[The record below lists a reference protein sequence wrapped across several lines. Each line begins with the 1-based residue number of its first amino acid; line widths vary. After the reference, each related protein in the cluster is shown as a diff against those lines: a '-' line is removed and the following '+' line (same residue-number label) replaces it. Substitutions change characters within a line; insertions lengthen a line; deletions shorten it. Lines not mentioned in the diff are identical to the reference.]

1 MVKYPQTKKYFSG
14 GNRNIMG
21 IVFNSTAKTITLHTK
36 NTSYQMKIGNLDYLL
51 HLYYGPSIQ
60 DTDMSYQ
67 IMQYDR
73 GFSGNPY
80 ESRDVRT
87 FSLDAQPQEFS
98 TQQQGDF
105 RTPSIEIV
113 NSDGSYSFHG
123 KVVNYKITKGK
134 YNLDTLPATF
144 AAGKDTAD
152 TLEIVLLDHV
162 SNVEV
167 TLLYG
172 VFEEADMITRAVKIK
187 NLGSRSIHLKR
198 IMSVC
203 LDFLNGADMDMVSLP
218 GRYGQERQVE
228 RQHINHHIHTIGSVR
243 GSSSHQQNP
252 FVILCDRNAAEDYGK
267 CYGFSLMYSGNFLTE
282 IELDQYDQLR
292 LVMGIH
298 PKQFVYELKP
308 QDIFEGPEVVMAFT
322 EHGFTGLSHLY
333 HDFYRT
339 NLCESKFVTEV
350 QRPVLINSW
359 EAAFMDFDDV
369 KLVNIAKA
377 AKNMG
382 VDLFVMDDGWF
393 GKRDDDNS
401 GLGDWFVNENKIKC
415 GLHKLVEQINRLDMK
430 FGIWFEPEMVSEDS
444 DLYRA
449 HPEWVMQI
457 PGRHAVRSRNQLA
470 LDMTRQDVQ
479 DYLIDKVNAIL
490 DDANIYYVKWDINR
504 SLADIW
510 SNKMSAERQG
520 EVYHRYILGLYR
532 VMNNIIKTHPDIL
545 FEGCSG
551 GGGRYDAAMLH
562 YYPQYWVS
570 DNNHPID
577 RLKLHYGTSFVYPT
591 CTMGAHISDSG
602 KSVPIE
608 TKAVVAMCGTFGYEL
623 DATHLNKKQQKICK
637 KQSDLFRKY
646 YHITFKGDYYRLTN
660 PFEAG
665 NFTSWMHVTK
675 DKKEALLSVVI
686 TNLTCNGPQEYI
698 KAKGLKP
705 DTFYRI
711 NKETTVYSGAAL
723 MNAGIPI
730 PREVPEYSAFQFH
743 LEAVK

>member
-1 MVKYPQTKKYFSG
+1 MAIIFNKQTKTF
-14 GNRNIMG
+14 
-21 IVFNSTAKTITLHTK
+21 TLQTN

-51 HLYYGPSIQ
+51 HLYYGPSIR
-60 DTDMSYQ
+60 DEDMSYQ

-80 ESRDVRT
+80 ESRNART

-105 RTPSIEIV
+105 RTSSIEVV

-123 KVVNYKITKGK
+123 KAADYKISRGK
-134 YNLDTLPATF
+134 YRLNTLPTVF
-144 AAGKDTAD
+144 ARKGDAAD
-152 TLEIVLLDHV
+152 TLEVTLLDRISHV
-162 SNVEV
+162 KVI
-167 TLLYG
+167 LLYG
-172 VFEEADMITRAVKIK
+172 VFEEADIITRAVKVVNSGDRPIHIK
-187 NLGSRSIHLKR
+187 K

-203 LDFLNGADMDMVSLP
+203 LDFLNGADFDLLSLP

-228 RQHINHHIHTIGSVR
+228 RQPMTHHIHTIGSVR

-252 FVILCDRNAAEDYGK
+252 FVILCDRDATEDYGR
-267 CYGFSLMYSGNFLTE
+267 CYGFSLMYSGNFLAE
-282 IELDQYDQLR
+282 AELDQYDQLR
-292 LVMGIH
+292 LVMGIN
-298 PKQFVYELKP
+298 PRQFLYELKP
-308 QDIFEGPEVVMAFT
+308 GESFEGPEAVMAFSDR
-322 EHGFTGLSHLY
+322 GFTGLSHLY

-339 NLCESKFVTEV
+339 NLCRSKFVSEV
-350 QRPVLINSW
+350 ERPVLINSW

-369 KLVNIAKA
+369 KLVEIAKA

-382 VDLFVMDDGWF
+382 VDLLVMDDGWF

-401 GLGDWFVNENKIKC
+401 GLGDWYVNENKIRC
-415 GLHKLVEQINRLDMK
+415 GLHKLVEQINGLGMK

-449 HPEWVMQI
+449 HPDWAMEI
-457 PGRHAVRSRNQLA
+457 PGRHAVRSRNQIA
-470 LDMTRQDVQ
+470 LDMSRREVQ
-479 DYLIDKVNAIL
+479 DYLIERINAIL
-490 DDANIYYVKWDINR
+490 DDADIYYVKWDINR

-510 SNKMSAERQG
+510 SNSLPAEKQG

-532 VMNNIIKTHPDIL
+532 VMDEIILTHPDIL

-551 GGGRYDAAMLH
+551 GGGRYDPAMLS

-570 DNNHPID
+570 DNNNPID

-602 KSVPIE
+602 RFVPLE

-623 DATHLNKKQQKICK
+623 DATHLSEEEQEICR
-637 KQSDLFRKY
+637 KQSELFRRY
-646 YHITFKGDYYRLTN
+646 YHITFTGDFYRLTD
-660 PFEAG
+660 PFRPG
-665 NFTSWMHVTK
+665 NMTAWQHVTK
-675 DKKEALLSVVI
+675 DRSESLLSVVV

-698 KAKGLKP
+698 RAKGLDP
-705 DTFYRI
+705 DAMYTI
-711 NKETTVYSGAAL
+711 NGDGQARSGSAL

-730 PREVPEYSAFQFH
+730 NREVPEYSAFQFH
-743 LEAVK
+743 LVKKSADRF

>member
-1 MVKYPQTKKYFSG
+1 
-14 GNRNIMG
+14 MG
-21 IVFNSTAKTITLHTK
+21 IIFNKKSKTFTLHTK
-36 NTSYQMKIGNLDYLL
+36 HTSYQMKIGNLDYLL
-51 HLYYGPSIQ
+51 HLYYGPAIK

-80 ESRDVRT
+80 ESRDSRT

-105 RTPSIEIV
+105 RTSSIEIV
-113 NSDGSYSFHG
+113 NGDGSYSYNG
-123 KVVNYKITKGK
+123 KTVSYQIYKGK
-134 YNLDTLPATF
+134 YQLNTLPCVF
-144 AAGKDTAD
+144 ANPKDTAD
-152 TLEIVLLDHV
+152 TLEITLNDAVTDV
-162 SNVEV
+162 QV

-172 VFEEADMITRAVKIK
+172 VFEEADIITRAVKVTNRGNKSI
-187 NLGSRSIHLKR
+187 NLKK

-203 LDFLNGADMDMVSLP
+203 LDFLNGANFDLLSLP

-228 RQHINHHIHTIGSVR
+228 RQHMTHHIHTIGSVR

-252 FVILCDRNAAEDYGK
+252 FVVLCDREATEDYGK
-267 CYGFSLMYSGNFLTE
+267 CYGFSLMYSGNFLAE
-282 IELDQYDQLR
+282 AELDQYDQLR
-292 LVMGIH
+292 LVMGIN
-298 PKQFVYELKP
+298 PKQFVYEIKP
-308 QDIFEGPEVVMAFT
+308 GKCFEGPEVVMAFT

-339 NLCESKFVTEV
+339 NLCKSKFVGEV

-369 KLVNIAKA
+369 KLIEIAKA

-382 VDLFVMDDGWF
+382 VDLLVMDDGWF

-401 GLGDWFVNENKIKC
+401 GLGDWFVNTDKIKC
-415 GLHKLVEQINRLDMK
+415 GLNNLVEQINDLGMK

-449 HPEWVMQI
+449 HPDWAMEI
-457 PGRHAVRSRNQLA
+457 PGRHGVRSRNQMA
-470 LDMTRQDVQ
+470 LDMSRKEVQ
-479 DYLIDKVNAIL
+479 DYLITQINAIL

-504 SLADIW
+504 SLSDIW
-510 SNKMSAERQG
+510 SNTLPKAKQG

-532 VMNNIIKTHPDIL
+532 VMDAIILSHPDIL

-551 GGGRYDAAMLH
+551 GGGRYDPAMLH

-570 DNNHPID
+570 DNNNPID

-602 KSVPIE
+602 KFVPLE

-623 DATHLNKKQQKICK
+623 DATRLTEEEQKICQE
-637 KQSDLFRKY
+637 QSQKFRKY
-646 YHITFKGDYYRLTN
+646 YHILFKGDYYRLTN
-660 PFEAG
+660 PFEMG
-665 NFTSWMHVTK
+665 NMTAWQHVTK
-675 DKKEALLSVVI
+675 DKSESLLSVVV

-698 KAKGLKP
+698 RAKGLDP
-705 DTFYRI
+705 NAMY
-711 NKETTVYSGAAL
+711 TVNNSEKTYSGSAL
-723 MNAGIPI
+723 MNAGLPI
-730 PREVPEYSAFQFH
+730 NREIPEYSSFQFH
-743 LEAVK
+743 LVKQQKKGK

>member
-1 MVKYPQTKKYFSG
+1 
-14 GNRNIMG
+14 MG
-21 IVFNSTAKTITLHTK
+21 IIFNETSKTITLHTRH
-36 NTSYQMKIGNLDYLL
+36 TSYQMKIGNLDYLL
-51 HLYYGPSIQ
+51 HLYYGPSIR

-80 ESRDVRT
+80 ESRNERT

-105 RTPSIEIV
+105 RTTCIEVV

-123 KVVNYKITKGK
+123 KTAGFKITKGK
-134 YNLDTLPATF
+134 YQLDTLPCVF
-144 AAGKDTAD
+144 ARETDTAD
-152 TLEIVLLDHV
+152 TLEITLTDEITGVSVLL
-162 SNVEV
+162 
-167 TLLYG
+167 LYS
-172 VFEEADMITRAVKIK
+172 VFEEADIITRAVKVI
-187 NLGSRSIHLKR
+187 NSGSASIHLKK

-203 LDFLNGADMDMVSLP
+203 LDFLNGADFDMVSLP

-228 RQHINHHIHTIGSVR
+228 RQHMTHHIHTIGSVR

-252 FVILCDRNAAEDYGK
+252 FAVLCDKNATEDYGR
-267 CYGFSLMYSGNFLTE
+267 CYGFSLMYSGNFLAE

-308 QDIFEGPEVVMAFT
+308 QEIFEGPEVVMAFT

-339 NLCESKFVTEV
+339 NLCRSKFIQEV

-369 KLVNIAKA
+369 KLVEIAKA

-382 VDLFVMDDGWF
+382 VDLLVMDDGWF

-401 GLGDWFVNENKIKC
+401 GLGDWYVNTDKIKC
-415 GLHKLVEQINRLDMK
+415 GLHKLVEQINDLGMK

-444 DLYRA
+444 DLYRK
-449 HPEWVMQI
+449 HPEWAMQI
-457 PGRHAVRSRNQLA
+457 PGRHAVRSRNQMV
-470 LDMTRQDVQ
+470 LDMCRKDVQ
-479 DYLIDKVNAIL
+479 DYLIENINAIL
-490 DDANIYYVKWDINR
+490 DDANIFYVKWDINR
-504 SLADIW
+504 SLTDIW
-510 SNKMSAERQG
+510 SNELPSERQG

-532 VMNNIIKTHPDIL
+532 VMDEIVKAHPDIL

-570 DNNHPID
+570 DNTHPID
-577 RLKLHYGTSFVYPT
+577 RLKLHYGPSFVYPV
-591 CTMGAHISDSG
+591 CTMGAHVSDNG
-602 KSVPIE
+602 KFIPIK

-623 DATHLNKKQQKICK
+623 DATHLSAEEQEICRE
-637 KQSDLFRKY
+637 QSDLFRKY
-646 YHITFKGDYYRLTN
+646 YPIIIKGDYYRLTN
-660 PFEAG
+660 PFEPG
-665 NFTSWMHVTK
+665 NLTAWQHVSK
-675 DKKEALLSVVI
+675 DKSEALLSVVV

-698 KAKGLKP
+698 RAKGLDP
-705 DTFYRI
+705 DAMYQI
-711 NKETTVYSGAAL
+711 NDKEEVYSGSAL
-723 MNAGIPI
+723 MNAGLPI
-730 PREVPEYSAFQFH
+730 DREVDDYSSFQFY
-743 LEAVK
+743 LKKQK

>member
-1 MVKYPQTKKYFSG
+1 
-14 GNRNIMG
+14 MG
-21 IVFNSTAKTITLHTK
+21 IIFNKKNKTLTLQTK

-51 HLYYGPSIQ
+51 HLYYGPAIH
-60 DTDMSYQ
+60 DVDMSYQ

-80 ESRDVRT
+80 ESRDART

-105 RTPSIEIV
+105 RTSSIEIV
-113 NSDGSYSFHG
+113 NGDGSYSYNG
-123 KVVNYKITKGK
+123 KTAAYQITKGK
-134 YNLDTLPATF
+134 YQLETLPCVF
-144 AAGKDTAD
+144 ANDNDTVD
-152 TLEIVLLDHV
+152 SLEIILNDAITNVQV
-162 SNVEV
+162 S
-167 TLLYG
+167 LLYG
-172 VFEEADMITRAVKIK
+172 VFEEADIITRAVKVTNQGDK
-187 NLGSRSIHLKR
+187 PIHLKK

-203 LDFLNGADMDMVSLP
+203 LDFLNGANFDLLSLP

-228 RQHINHHIHTIGSVR
+228 RQHMTHHIHTIGSVR

-252 FVILCDRNAAEDYGK
+252 FVVLCDQEATEDYGK
-267 CYGFSLMYSGNFLTE
+267 CYGFSLMYSGNFLAE
-282 IELDQYDQLR
+282 AELDQYDQLR
-292 LVMGIH
+292 LVMGIN
-298 PKQFVYELKP
+298 PKQFVYEIKP
-308 QDIFEGPEVVMAFT
+308 GKTFEGPEVVMAFT

-339 NLCESKFVTEV
+339 NLCKSKFVTEV

-369 KLVNIAKA
+369 KLVEIAKA

-382 VDLFVMDDGWF
+382 VDLLVMDDGWF

-401 GLGDWFVNENKIKC
+401 GLGDWFVNKDKIRC
-415 GLHKLVEQINRLDMK
+415 GLHKLVEQINDLGMK

-449 HPEWVMQI
+449 HPDWAMEI
-457 PGRHAVRSRNQLA
+457 PGRHGVRSRNQIA
-470 LDMTRQDVQ
+470 LDMSRKEVQ
-479 DYLIDKVNAIL
+479 DYLIKQINSIL

-504 SLADIW
+504 SLSDIW
-510 SNKMSAERQG
+510 SNTLPKAKQG

-532 VMNNIIKTHPDIL
+532 VMDAIILSHPDIL

-551 GGGRYDAAMLH
+551 GGGRYDPAMLH

-570 DNNHPID
+570 DNNNPID

-602 KSVPIE
+602 KFVPLE

-623 DATHLNKKQQKICK
+623 DATHLTKEEQEICWE
-637 KQSDLFRKY
+637 QSQRFRKY
-646 YHITFKGDYYRLTN
+646 YPILFKGDYYRLTN
-660 PFEAG
+660 PFKMG
-665 NFTSWMHVTK
+665 NMTAWQHVTK
-675 DKKEALLSVVI
+675 DKGESLLSVVV

-698 KAKGLKP
+698 RAKGLDP
-705 DTFYRI
+705 NAMYTV
-711 NKETTVYSGAAL
+711 NGGETAYSGSAL
-723 MNAGIPI
+723 MHAGLPI
-730 PREVPEYSAFQFH
+730 NREIPEYTSFQFH
-743 LEAVK
+743 LVKQQKKKA

>member
-1 MVKYPQTKKYFSG
+1 MA
-14 GNRNIMG
+14 
-21 IVFNSTAKTITLHTK
+21 IVFNSVSKTITLHTK
-36 NTSYQMKIGNLDYLL
+36 NTSYQMKIGNLDYLF
-51 HLYYGPSIQ
+51 HLYYGPSIC
-60 DTDMSYQ
+60 DADMSYQ

-80 ESRDVRT
+80 ESRNART

-105 RTPSIEIV
+105 RTASIEVV

-123 KVVNYKITKGK
+123 KAADYKITENK
-134 YNLDTLPATF
+134 YRLDALPTVF
-144 AAGKDTAD
+144 ANENDTVH
-152 TLEIVLLDHV
+152 TLEIVLSDAV
-162 SNVEV
+162 SKVEV
-167 TLLYG
+167 ALLYG
-172 VFEEADMITRAVKIK
+172 VFEEADIITRAVKVK
-187 NLGSRSIHLKR
+187 NAGDKPIHLRK

-203 LDFLNGADMDMVSLP
+203 LDFINGADMDLVSLP

-228 RQHINHHIHTIGSVR
+228 RQHMNHHIHTIGSVR

-252 FVILCDRNAAEDYGK
+252 FVILCDKNATEDYGK
-267 CYGFSLMYSGNFLTE
+267 CYGFSLMYSGNFLVE
-282 IELDQYDQLR
+282 AELDQYDQLR
-292 LVMGIH
+292 LVMGIN
-298 PKQFVYELKP
+298 PKQFLYELKP
-308 QDIFEGPEVVMAFT
+308 QEVFEGPEVVMAFT

-333 HDFYRT
+333 HDFYRS

-382 VDLFVMDDGWF
+382 VDLLVMDDGWF
-393 GKRDDDNS
+393 GTRNDDNS
-401 GLGDWFVNENKIKC
+401 SLGDWTVNENKIKC
-415 GLHKLVEQINRLDMK
+415 GLHKLVEQINALGMK

-444 DLYRA
+444 NLYRA
-449 HPEWVMQI
+449 HPEWAMQI
-457 PGRHAVRSRNQLA
+457 PGRHAVRSRNQIA
-470 LDMTRQDVQ
+470 LDMSRRDVQ
-479 DYLIDKVNAIL
+479 DYLVEQVNAIL

-510 SNKMSAERQG
+510 SNELPAERQG

-532 VMNNIIKTHPDIL
+532 VMDKIIKTHPDIL

-551 GGGRYDAAMLH
+551 GGGRYDPAMLH

-577 RLKLHYGTSFVYPT
+577 RLKLHYGTSFVYPP

-602 KSVPIE
+602 KFVPLE

-623 DATHLNKKQQKICK
+623 DATHLTKKQQKICR

-646 YHITFKGDYYRLTN
+646 YPLIFMGDYYRLTN
-660 PFEAG
+660 PFEMG
-665 NFTSWMHVTK
+665 NMTAWQHVSK
-675 DKKEALLSVVI
+675 DKAKSLISVVV

-705 DTFYRI
+705 DALYKI
-711 NKETTVYSGAAL
+711 NGGKEMLSGSAL
-723 MNAGIPI
+723 MNAGFPI
-730 PREVPEYSAFQFH
+730 PREVPEYSSFQFY
-743 LEAVK
+743 LERAD

>member
-1 MVKYPQTKKYFSG
+1 
-14 GNRNIMG
+14 MG
-21 IVFNSTAKTITLHTK
+21 IIYNESSKTITLHTK
-36 NTSYQMKIGNLDYLL
+36 NSSYQMKIGNLDYLL
-51 HLYYGPSIQ
+51 HLYYGPTIW
-60 DTDMSYQ
+60 DADLNYQ
-67 IMQYDR
+67 VMQYDR

-80 ESRDVRT
+80 ESRNART
-87 FSLDAQPQEFS
+87 FSLDAQPQEFT

-105 RTPSIEIV
+105 RTTSIEVV

-123 KVVNYKITKGK
+123 KTVDVQISKGK
-134 YNLDTLPATF
+134 YQLETLPCVFSTEN
-144 AAGKDTAD
+144 DTVD
-152 TLEIVLLDHV
+152 T
-162 SNVEV
+162 VEV
-167 TLLYG
+167 TLEDSVSQVQVILLYS
-172 VFEEADMITRAVKIK
+172 VFEETDIITRAVKVK
-187 NLGSRSIHLKR
+187 NAGTASIHLKK

-203 LDFLNGADMDMVSLP
+203 LDFLNGSKMDLLSLP

-228 RQHINHHIHTIGSVR
+228 RQPMTHHIHSIGSVR
-243 GSSSHQQNP
+243 GTSSHQQNP
-252 FVILCDRNAAEDYGK
+252 FVVLCDRNTTEDYGK
-267 CYGFSLMYSGNFLTE
+267 CYGFSLMYSGNFLAE
-282 IELDQYDQLR
+282 AELDQYDQLR

-298 PKQFVYELKP
+298 PKQFVYEVQP
-308 QDIFEGPEVVMAFT
+308 GEVFEGPEVVMAFSAK
-322 EHGFTGLSHLY
+322 GFTGLSHLY

-339 NLCESKFVTEV
+339 NLCASKFVTEV

-369 KLVNIAKA
+369 KLVEIAKA

-382 VDLFVMDDGWF
+382 VDLLVMDDGWF

-401 GLGDWFVNENKIKC
+401 GLGDWYVNENKIKC
-415 GLHKLVEQINRLDMK
+415 GLHKLVEQINDLGMK

-449 HPEWVMQI
+449 HPEWTMQI
-457 PGRHAVRSRNQLA
+457 PGRHAVRSRNQMV
-470 LDMTRQDVQ
+470 LDMSRKEVQ
-479 DYLIDKVNAIL
+479 DYLIEKVNAIL

-510 SNKMSAERQG
+510 SNNLPAKKQG
-520 EVYHRYILGLYR
+520 EVYHRYVLGLYR
-532 VMNNIIKTHPDIL
+532 VMDKIIKTHPDIL

-602 KSVPIE
+602 RLVPLR

-623 DATHLNKKQQKICK
+623 DATHLSEEEQALCK
-637 KQSDLFRKY
+637 EQSDLFRKY
-646 YHITFKGDYYRLTN
+646 YHIIFKGDYYRLSN
-660 PFEAG
+660 PFEMG
-665 NFTSWMHVTK
+665 NMTAWAHVTK
-675 DKKEALLSVVI
+675 DQTEALVSVVV
-686 TNLTCNGPQEYI
+686 TNLTCNGPQEYVC
-698 KAKGLKP
+698 AKGLKP
-705 DTFYRI
+705 DGMYTI
-711 NKETTVYSGAAL
+711 NGSAEAYSGSAL
-723 MNAGIPI
+723 MNAGLPI

-743 LEAVK
+743 LEQKL